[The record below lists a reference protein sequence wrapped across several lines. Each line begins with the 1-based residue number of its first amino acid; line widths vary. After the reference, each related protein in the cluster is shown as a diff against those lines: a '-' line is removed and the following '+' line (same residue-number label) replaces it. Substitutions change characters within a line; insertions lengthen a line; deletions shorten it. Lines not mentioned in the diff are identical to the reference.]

1 MVGVAA
7 AVAYRSR
14 VRPWMYSWG
23 ADDEEVGA
31 AFVGDDWI
39 APTSAR
45 TTRAITIDAPVES
58 VWPWLAQIGE
68 DRGGFYSYSLLERAV
83 GADIHNADRAH
94 PDWHDVRTG
103 DTVWLGRRFGEAGR
117 MVVAAV
123 KPDSHLVLMSATDF
137 ARTRREQKASG
148 AWAFYLR
155 SNNGRTRL
163 IIRGSGS
170 AVGNPLF
177 DIAHFVMEQ
186 KMMRGI
192 RSRVHE
198 TRRRQLKPRPRSK
211 VRDEVGIRAEEIH
224 THSSL

>member
-1 MVGVAA
+1 
-7 AVAYRSR
+7 
-14 VRPWMYSWG
+14 
-23 ADDEEVGA
+23 
-31 AFVGDDWI
+31 
-39 APTSAR
+39 
-45 TTRAITIDAPVES
+45 
-58 VWPWLAQIGE
+58 
-68 DRGGFYSYSLLERAV
+68 
-83 GADIHNADRAH
+83 
-94 PDWHDVRTG
+94 
-103 DTVWLGRRFGEAGR
+103 

-198 TRRRQLKPRPRSK
+198 TRRRS
-211 VRDEVGIRAEEIH
+211 
-224 THSSL
+224 SSLDRGLRCATRLAFGPRRFIRTRRYDQSESVARGVIIDLLPSPVTLRSCGLRVL